1 MPTLDSKKLR
11 DIINKD
17 VIRNYSNFGQFAPN
31 EAQKDIADDSATI
44 KKLLCALVIEIQE
57 MNQKIDTLNNNLN
70 SLKHLELFK

>member
-17 VIRNYSNFGQFAPN
+17 VTRNYSLFGLGTPN
-31 EAQKDIADDSATI
+31 EAQRDIAYDSVTI

-70 SLKHLELFK
+70 FLKDKDNNA